1 MRGDEM
7 NISEVK
13 VIETGR
19 YMELVSLFKESGLE
33 VHIEGDAPPAM
44 ITCWRAEDQEGRL
57 LGGISIEYKGGEFVI
72 GDIAVKANMR
82 GEDIGTLLMN
92 TALKRIADMD
102 GEQIYLVAKA
112 PKFFEKFG
120 FTYLTPEEA
129 PDIFNCKTCDQLGV
143 SCHPEFM
150 VRR

>member
-1 MRGDEM
+1 M
-7 NISEVK
+7 NAREVR

-19 YMELVSLFKESGLE
+19 YMELVPLFKESGLE
-33 VHIEGDAPPAM
+33 IHIEGDAPPSM
-44 ITCWRAEDQEGRL
+44 VTCWRAEDEEGHL
-57 LGGISIEYKGGEFVI
+57 VGGVSIEYKGGEFVI
-72 GDIAVKANMR
+72 GDIAVKENLR
-82 GEDIGTLLMN
+82 GQDIGTLLID
-92 TALKRIADMD
+92 TAMRRIKAVG
-102 GEQIYLVAKA
+102 GERIYLVAKA

-150 VRR
+150 TFI